1 MDFVTTVPDAS
12 LEDVDEAFE
21 FAKLMAKQEVLDN
34 KKRDNKS
41 TFWVSIVNILTQR
54 LNEVYVRRDD

>member
-21 FAKLMAKQEVLDN
+21 FAKAMAKQEVLDN
-34 KKRDNKS
+34 KKRDTKS
-41 TFWVSIVNILTQR
+41 TFWATIVNILAQR
-54 LNEVYVRRDD
+54 LNIVCVRRDE